1 VTPTLIAS
9 GLLFVWWFLIGAAT
23 GSFLCVVIER
33 VPAGESIMGRSHCVC
48 GRQLKGFENIPVMSW
63 LVLRGK
69 ARCCGAKIPSRY
81 ILVEVGSGLVFATV
95 AALSPSLLVTCAI
108 LAVCVGAFTAVG
120 IRLGS
125 QPSQPA
131 QSPQPG
137 QPESPEQN

>member
-1 VTPTLIAS
+1 
-9 GLLFVWWFLIGAAT
+9 
-23 GSFLCVVIER
+23 
-33 VPAGESIMGRSHCVC
+33 
-48 GRQLKGFENIPVMSW
+48 MSW

>member
-1 VTPTLIAS
+1 
-9 GLLFVWWFLIGAAT
+9 
-23 GSFLCVVIER
+23 
-33 VPAGESIMGRSHCVC
+33 MGRSHCVC

-69 ARCCGAKIPSRY
+69 ARCCGARIPSRY
-81 ILVEVGSGLVFATV
+81 ILVEIGAGLVFATV

-108 LAVCVGAFTAVG
+108 LGVCVGAFTAAG

-125 QPSQPA
+125 QSSQ
-131 QSPQPG
+131 SSQPG